1 MQCRPYKKIRQRF
14 LVLYCN
20 YNGEMGQQREL
31 FITFDWGG
39 LLTQGQCVQTT
50 FCKFLQGSKRFCKMQ
65 ISNNDQ
71 KKDTPVK
78 SYDQISF
85 LDDLQCKTN
94 SFSRDLFVGL
104 WILKMWWQDCAALV
118 QKKITKFQKMFF
130 CYRII
135 CSILR
140 MPKLHV
146 LEGRGGDVQIPR
158 DQVFEW
164 LRRAAGLHGRLVST
178 GEKNRRVGK
187 KWCQVF
193 WEMKCLTP

>member
-118 QKKITKFQKMFF
+118 QKNYKIPKKVRLLSNNLFYFKDAKIT
-130 CYRII
+130 
-135 CSILR
+135 CS
-140 MPKLHV
+140 
-146 LEGRGGDVQIPR
+146 GG
-158 DQVFEW
+158 E
-164 LRRAAGLHGRLVST
+164 RRWRP
-178 GEKNRRVGK
+178 N
-187 KWCQVF
+187 
-193 WEMKCLTP
+193 P